1 MNGLR
6 ARKTELIEHL
16 KEHKPDFVTLN
27 ETKVLPKHKV
37 SIPGYESVRK
47 DRSAAGGGVAILIKK
62 EIAYSIVYT
71 DDINAETVAI
81 TFKQRDKEIALAT
94 VYNPPGKIVELETLK
109 HLTDKYEHCII
120 TGDFNSKHAYF
131 GNDRSD
137 SAGDALF
144 NITEELDLTILNDE
158 SVTFCRNYAGNSVES
173 ILDLALA
180 SRKMGPKVAECTVK
194 GDVGSDHL
202 PVHIRLNSHEV
213 EKALTKAVHRLDKAN
228 WQKFRKELK
237 SIEMGDLTTPEEIE
251 KAVELLETSMICAL
265 DKSCQSVKQKTQDFF
280 ISEKTSKLIR
290 EKRKARRLAM
300 RFSDEPEYMTMYK
313 SLTNEVKE
321 SIKTDKER
329 AWQEQIDKLDGARD
343 GTEFWNSF
351 FRLTGAKSRG
361 TRKTPLMRS
370 DGTHTENDKERADTF
385 AASLEKVHNVHQGTI
400 FDDEFK
406 VEVESTIKEHE
417 MLFKPLISHV
427 PEEDDDHETLTPITT
442 GEIKA
447 YLKKCKSSSAP
458 GLDGIRYGVLK
469 QANDKVYEALAQIC
483 NACMA
488 TGYYP
493 KLWKKAEGI
502 MIPKPGKDG
511 KMPGNYRPIS
521 LLSCMGKLFEKTL
534 AGRIRNFL
542 EKEKFFN
549 KWQNGFRSKRIAME
563 HVFRLVEETQLG
575 FTKKWK
581 GGAIFIDVE
590 KAFDSVWHDGLRYK
604 LMNGSL
610 PRKMVR
616 LISSFLSDRT
626 IKVNCCNNCSEE
638 VTLNAGTPQGSVLS
652 PLLFIIYV
660 NDIPDMSSLNVKL
673 SQFADDMGIW
683 AHATNAKWVKAKLS
697 KALKLIE
704 AWCSKWRIKLNAGKT
719 QLIVFSVGP
728 KPELIDL
735 ELFGEPIIQTQTAKL
750 LGILFDRRLSFK
762 DHMKDLMTKVY
773 RRLNLLKLLKGTNW
787 GARPYTILK
796 AYKCFIRPVL
806 EYGSLITGAL
816 RESQV
821 KEMQIFQNKCLRLA
835 LGVTYLDRMRTIDL
849 HDLTNVPMIKTRMT
863 AMAVKTFR
871 SLENT
876 QCFKDLVLN
885 HEIVQKRSGSNTIL
899 DQLLAEIQAD
909 A

>member
-131 GNDRSD
+131 GNDKSD

-361 TRKTPLMRS
+361 TRKTS
-370 DGTHTENDKERADTF
+370 
-385 AASLEKVHNVHQGTI
+385 
-400 FDDEFK
+400 
-406 VEVESTIKEHE
+406 
-417 MLFKPLISHV
+417 
-427 PEEDDDHETLTPITT
+427 
-442 GEIKA
+442 
-447 YLKKCKSSSAP
+447 
-458 GLDGIRYGVLK
+458 
-469 QANDKVYEALAQIC
+469 
-483 NACMA
+483 
-488 TGYYP
+488 
-493 KLWKKAEGI
+493 
-502 MIPKPGKDG
+502 
-511 KMPGNYRPIS
+511 
-521 LLSCMGKLFEKTL
+521 
-534 AGRIRNFL
+534 
-542 EKEKFFN
+542 
-549 KWQNGFRSKRIAME
+549 
-563 HVFRLVEETQLG
+563 
-575 FTKKWK
+575 
-581 GGAIFIDVE
+581 
-590 KAFDSVWHDGLRYK
+590 
-604 LMNGSL
+604 
-610 PRKMVR
+610 
-616 LISSFLSDRT
+616 
-626 IKVNCCNNCSEE
+626 
-638 VTLNAGTPQGSVLS
+638 
-652 PLLFIIYV
+652 
-660 NDIPDMSSLNVKL
+660 
-673 SQFADDMGIW
+673 
-683 AHATNAKWVKAKLS
+683 
-697 KALKLIE
+697 
-704 AWCSKWRIKLNAGKT
+704 
-719 QLIVFSVGP
+719 
-728 KPELIDL
+728 
-735 ELFGEPIIQTQTAKL
+735 
-750 LGILFDRRLSFK
+750 
-762 DHMKDLMTKVY
+762 
-773 RRLNLLKLLKGTNW
+773 
-787 GARPYTILK
+787 
-796 AYKCFIRPVL
+796 
-806 EYGSLITGAL
+806 
-816 RESQV
+816 
-821 KEMQIFQNKCLRLA
+821 
-835 LGVTYLDRMRTIDL
+835 
-849 HDLTNVPMIKTRMT
+849 
-863 AMAVKTFR
+863 
-871 SLENT
+871 
-876 QCFKDLVLN
+876 
-885 HEIVQKRSGSNTIL
+885 
-899 DQLLAEIQAD
+899 
-909 A
+909 